1 MENKNSLGLI
11 SIKIIRGSELPES
24 TRAKHGI
31 SKDNFVEVRI
41 MRNSPPEFKILT
53 LQDKE
58 SPACRWR
65 TVIEKEGLVGQIFP

>member
-1 MENKNSLGLI
+1 MENKNSSGLV
-11 SIKIIRGSELPES
+11 SIKIVRGSELPES
-24 TRAKHGI
+24 TRARYGI

-41 MRNSPPEFKILT
+41 TRNSPPEFKILA

-65 TVIEKEGLVGQIFP
+65 AVIEKEGLVGQTFP